1 MALNM
6 YEIPR
11 KHYDEIKF
19 PMAPKMLRS
28 LAHYDKTQA
37 GVRKIGSAITFW
49 YTYIKTTIH

>member
-6 YEIPR
+6 HQIPR

-49 YTYIKTTIH
+49 YMYINTTIY

>member
-37 GVRKIGSAITFW
+37 CVRKIGSAITVW
-49 YTYIKTTIH
+49 YTYIKTTIY